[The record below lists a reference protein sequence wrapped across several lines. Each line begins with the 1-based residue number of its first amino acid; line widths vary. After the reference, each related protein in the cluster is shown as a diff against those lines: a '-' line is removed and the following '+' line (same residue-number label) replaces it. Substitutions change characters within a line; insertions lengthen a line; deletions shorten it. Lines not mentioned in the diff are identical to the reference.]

1 MLEICGIAFTLGD
14 MQLKIIM
21 GIGHRVIIPSMAMLA
36 RDLLR
41 EELRAKII
49 KYRITYDLLREKKIS
64 CFYQDIQLTVLYI

>member
-1 MLEICGIAFTLGD
+1 
-14 MQLKIIM
+14 
-21 GIGHRVIIPSMAMLA
+21 MLA

-49 KYRITYDLLREKKIS
+49 KYRITYDLLREKKVS